1 MEELKNEI
9 IMKLQT
15 SGEFS
20 TELLMMI
27 DQALSEA
34 LRNYEVHR
42 LCTEIAVQT
51 VKRCPE
57 LDAFLLRKEFRGLSD
72 DTIRQYKYLLNAYVA
87 WSDKDIKLATS
98 DDLRAFLT
106 AYAKINN
113 ISDRTKDSKRLILR
127 SFYTFLHQNGYIS
140 ENPSIAVEPIKYKQK
155 VREPLTPME
164 IELMRKA
171 CTSEF
176 EEALFETF
184 YSTGCR
190 VAEVMNMK
198 ISDIDFEND
207 QIKVCGKGDK
217 ERIVLLTPRAHLAI
231 KVYVGNRGF
240 QSDNLFASDSKHHKS
255 LGKCSLEK
263 RIRELGEKAGIG
275 KTVTPHRIRH
285 TFATVALAK
294 GIPVEYVQKLL
305 GHTKTE
311 TTLIYAHISLNKT
324 KSLFDGV
331 MS

>member
-1 MEELKNEI
+1 MEELKNEV
-9 IMKLQT
+9 IMQLQT

-27 DQALSEA
+27 DQALSA
-34 LRNYEVHR
+34 TLRNYEIR
-42 LCTEIAVQT
+42 RICTEIAVQT

-155 VREPLTPME
+155 VREPLTHME
-164 IELMRKA
+164 VELIRKA
-171 CTSEF
+171 CKTDF
-176 EEALFETF
+176 DEALFEVF

-190 VAEVMNMK
+190 VSEIVNMK
-198 ISDIDFEND
+198 LTDIDFETD

-231 KVYVGNRGF
+231 KVYIGNRGF
-240 QSDNLFASDSKHHKS
+240 ESDNLFASESKNHKA
-255 LGKCSLEK
+255 LGKCSLEN
-263 RIRELGEKAGIG
+263 RIRMLGDSSGIT
-275 KTVTPHRIRH
+275 KPVTPHVLRH
-285 TFATVALAK
+285 TMATHLLDRGV
-294 GIPVEYVQKLL
+294 PVEHVQKLL

-311 TTLIYAHISLNKT
+311 TTLIYAHLTIGKT
-324 KSLFDGV
+324 KTLYANALS
-331 MS
+331 